1 MDYKIE
7 RIHHANPALRVVEK
21 QGQRIPLEQLKD
33 RIDQHFEKWPED
45 QGQGALG
52 QSEKKQSAKAL
63 MEKVLRDANDMMQG
77 SATHFE
83 FKIHEKS
90 GEVIV
95 KLIEDETNQV
105 IREIPSEK
113 LVEIITNLQELV
125 GLCVDQKI

>member
-1 MDYKIE
+1 MDYKVE
-7 RIHHANPALRVVEK
+7 RIQHANPSLKVVEK
-21 QGQRIPLEQLKD
+21 QGHRIPLEQLKD
-33 RIDQHFEKWPED
+33 KIDQHFGKWPEEPWQRAPEQTD
-45 QGQGALG
+45 
-52 QSEKKQSAKAL
+52 KKHYTKAL
-63 MEKVLRDANDMMQG
+63 MEKVLGDANDMMQG

-95 KLIEDETNQV
+95 KLIEDETNEV

-113 LVEIITNLQELV
+113 LVEIISNLQELV

>member
-7 RIHHANPALRVVEK
+7 RIHHANPSLRVIEK

-33 RIDQHFEKWPED
+33 RIDQHFGKWPED
-45 QGQGALG
+45 QKQGALG
-52 QSEKKQSAKAL
+52 QSEAKENAKAL

-90 GEVIV
+90 GEIIV

-113 LVEIITNLQELV
+113 LVEIISNLQELV